1 MEAEVGTKVG
11 KERSKEVYKI
21 VERGRREERRRT
33 LRTTRRKIIRGR
45 QKEARRE
52 VETKRK

>member
-1 MEAEVGTKVG
+1 MGTKVG

-33 LRTTRRKIIRGR
+33 LRRTRRKIIRGR

-52 VETKRK
+52 VDTKRK